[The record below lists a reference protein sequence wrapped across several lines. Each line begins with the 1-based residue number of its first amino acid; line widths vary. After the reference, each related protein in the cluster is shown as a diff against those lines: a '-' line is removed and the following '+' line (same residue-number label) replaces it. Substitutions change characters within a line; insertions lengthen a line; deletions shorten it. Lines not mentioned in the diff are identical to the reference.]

1 MNEDQDSHILHT
13 TKSLQVT
20 TIQSKDLTLLLNH
33 TNACARVCTHS
44 VSMCVCVCAP
54 TLKNLLLLVHPLF
67 LNLVNEDLKPLVD
80 LLKWKKRSVSL
91 KGVLHSKL
99 ESLPHQIQCKISIV
113 KAN

>member
-1 MNEDQDSHILHT
+1 MCTCMHT
-13 TKSLQVT
+13 QCEYV
-20 TIQSKDLTLLLNH
+20 
-33 TNACARVCTHS
+33 
-44 VSMCVCVCAP
+44 CVCVCAP

-99 ESLPHQIQCKISIV
+99 ESLPHQIQCKISIG